1 MSGYRQSSFDPSAG
15 GDYGPPLR
23 PYNWVQWTGVGFLFV
38 GIAIMVAY
46 LAGRLGWISKLLDSP
61 TPGTAF
67 VLLSVV
73 LVNSRRQQ
81 LTAEQ
86 SARQRQRA
94 LVAILIGLVACALG
108 LAAVFYF
115 KGGLH

>member
-38 GIAIMVAY
+38 GIAIMAAY
-46 LAGRLGWISKLLDSP
+46 LAGRLGWMPELLDSP

-81 LTAEQ
+81 LTAEE
-86 SARQRQRA
+86 STRQRRRA
-94 LVAILIGLVACALG
+94 LVAMGVGLVACALG
-108 LAAVFYF
+108 LAAAFFF
-115 KGGLH
+115 KGGMH